1 MTTESADVRIRFVSA
16 LARALARCGE
26 DADDLER
33 DLTDC
38 AVRLGLDAQF
48 FATPTMVMASFG
60 SDDHERTVRL
70 RVSEGRI
77 DLQARSMMQEIVDG
91 VKAGEKTA
99 PQALA
104 EINLIAASPPR
115 FAWWVRVLASG
126 LGAASFAIFLGGDW
140 RTLLAALPVGLAV
153 GMLVVVAARYERLR
167 SLMELL
173 GGLVAAVVTLAVGHL
188 FNHFSLPT
196 VALAG
201 VILLL
206 PGLSITIGVSEL
218 ASRHLTSGTS
228 RLAGAAVT
236 LVNLGV
242 GSFLGFALV
251 DRLGLVPATGL
262 IRSDQTTAAFVVA
275 VAATGL
281 ASLIFTN
288 SRTRDWPIVFAGVI
302 VALLGA
308 RFGAWLVGASL
319 GVAIASLALGLSA
332 NVYARL
338 SHRPA
343 ALLLIPGLAVLV
355 PGALGLR
362 GVGEFLRTASGGLN
376 VLTSVVIIAAGL
388 VVGLLMADAAL
399 PPHRAHGPLDP
410 SPEQAE
416 AAARGRLV

>member
-1 MTTESADVRIRFVSA
+1 MTTESTDVRIRFVSA

-26 DADDLER
+26 DADDMER

-38 AVRLGLDAQF
+38 AVKLGLDAQF

-60 SDDHERTVRL
+60 SDSHEQTVLL
-70 RVSEGRI
+70 RVSEGHI
-77 DLQARSMMQEIVDG
+77 DLQARSMMHDVVKG
-91 VKAGEKTA
+91 VKSGQMTA

-140 RTLLAALPVGLAV
+140 LAFLAALPVGIAV

-167 SLMELL
+167 SLVELL
-173 GGLVAAVVTLAVGHL
+173 GAFVAAVVTLAVGHL
-188 FNHFSLPT
+188 FRHFSLPT

-206 PGLSITIGVSEL
+206 PGLAITIGVSEL
-218 ASRHLTSGTS
+218 AARHLSSGTA

-251 DRLGLVPATGL
+251 DRIGLVPSTGL
-262 IRSDQTTAAFVVA
+262 IRADQTTAAFVAAVVA
-275 VAATGL
+275 SAL
-281 ASLIFTN
+281 ASLVFTN
-288 SRTRDWPIVFAGVI
+288 SRTRDWPIVLAGVL
-302 VALLGA
+302 VALAGA

-319 GVAIASLALGLSA
+319 GVAIASLVLGLCA
-332 NVYARL
+332 NTYARL

-362 GVGEFLRTASGGLN
+362 GVTEFLRTASGGLN
-376 VLTSVVIIAAGL
+376 VLTSVVVIAAGL

-399 PPHRAHGPLDP
+399 PPRG
-410 SPEQAE
+410 
-416 AAARGRLV
+416 ARKAVD